1 MKVLVKIL
9 RCSEGILMVL
19 HDWNTEP
26 LRFLTRTHGPERS
39 NVDQLRFR
47 YQHSQSNVFHAENVQ
62 GFFRFVF
69 SANVLRF
76 SANVLRFSANVLRF
90 SGNVLRFSANVPR
103 DRALLHKRVW
113 LAGVC
118 SVAHCW
124 LTVLL
129 FSGRMDSLRIC
140 C

>member
-62 GFFRFVF
+62 GFFRFVS

-76 SANVLRFSANVLRF
+76 SANVLRFSA
-90 SGNVLRFSANVPR
+90 NVLRFSANVPR